1 VPKISIVAVYH
12 ASAGVDA
19 SFAFKSSA
27 ALIAACPY
35 LFIVILRSDMFK
47 VYAVVQSIFSLTAKV
62 YYQLQSLEGSWFQ
75 IYFTVIIP

>member
-1 VPKISIVAVYH
+1 
-12 ASAGVDA
+12 
-19 SFAFKSSA
+19 
-27 ALIAACPY
+27 
-35 LFIVILRSDMFK
+35 MFK